1 VTVDLEKTRGVMNQL
16 LYPIDGAPDLSDA
29 TAARMVST
37 MIDGRLFRTPVAVF
51 AAAIGHVLE
60 AGALH
65 PQTAGMSRRH
75 TEAELLDY
83 LRRVAHQLE
92 ERKPWPPPLL
102 TKLDVSQWPTF
113 GNATVIARIDR
124 PMHAVKGAIREQ
136 FDEVPTADG
145 NLRVVILQL
154 RTGEVV
160 ALLGSTSFVLLHRG
174 SGDPA
179 EVLAHFREATTFRPE
194 DISPA

>member
-1 VTVDLEKTRGVMNQL
+1 VDLEETRGVMNQL

-29 TAARMVST
+29 TATRMVAN

-51 AAAIGHVLE
+51 AATIGQVLQ

-83 LRRVAHQLE
+83 LGRVAQKLE
-92 ERKPWPPPLL
+92 ERRPWPPPLL
-102 TKLDVSQWPTF
+102 TKLDAAQWPAF
-113 GNATVIARIDR
+113 GDATVIARIDR
-124 PMHAVKGAIREQ
+124 PMHAVKSAIREP

-145 NLRVVILQL
+145 TLPVVILQL

-160 ALLGSTSFVLLHRG
+160 AVLGSTSFVLLHRG

>member
-1 VTVDLEKTRGVMNQL
+1 MDPDETRGVMNQL
-16 LYPIDGAPDLSDA
+16 LHPIDGAPDLSDA
-29 TAARMVST
+29 TAARMVT
-37 MIDGRLFRTPVAVF
+37 NLIDGRLFRPPVAEF
-51 AAAIGHVLE
+51 AAAIGQVLG

-65 PQTAGMSRRH
+65 PQTAAMSRRY

-83 LRRVAHQLE
+83 LGRVAHQLE

-102 TKLDVSQWPTF
+102 TKLDVSLWPSF
-113 GNATVIARIDR
+113 GDATVIARIDR
-124 PMHAVKGAIREQ
+124 PMHAVKGAIRQQ

-145 NLRVVILQL
+145 ARPVVILRL

-160 ALLGSTSFVLLHRG
+160 AVLGSTSFVLLHRG
-174 SGDPA
+174 SEDPA